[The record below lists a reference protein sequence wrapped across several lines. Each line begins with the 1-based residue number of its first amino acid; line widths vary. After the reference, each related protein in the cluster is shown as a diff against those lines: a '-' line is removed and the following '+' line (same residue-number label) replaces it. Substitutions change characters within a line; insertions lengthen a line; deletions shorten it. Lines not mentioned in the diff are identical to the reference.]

1 MMDSDSM
8 EGGGLELQYKTA
20 VAHLAVPGSL
30 KQLEIAASVIF
41 GVRSPWLFL
50 QEQGYLRPLGL
61 NSFSKLQESET
72 RVIVFDTLDQLQ
84 PAFQRPRPL
93 LSSTEIC
100 PVCFETFRHP
110 LVSKCG
116 HVCCEDCWASLLASK
131 LECPICRARARMK
144 TLREV

>member
-1 MMDSDSM
+1 M
-8 EGGGLELQYKTA
+8 EGGLELQYKTA

-41 GVRSPWLFL
+41 GVSSPWLCL
-50 QEQGYLRPLGL
+50 QEKGDLQPLGL
-61 NSFSKLQESET
+61 NSFRKLQKSEG
-72 RVIVFDTLDQLQ
+72 RVVVFDTLDQPQ
-84 PAFQRPRPL
+84 PTLQRPRPL
-93 LSSTEIC
+93 LSSTETC
-100 PVCFETFRHP
+100 PVCFEIFRHP

-116 HVCCEDCWASLLASK
+116 HVCCEECWASLLTSK